1 MNDIEMSGP
10 CSENC
15 ISWWHCSKR
24 SKGADCDDYYAHI
37 VDISE
42 LLETAYYK
50 NYSITKWHWKV
61 ETNLD
66 TGFDKIFYVAVESK
80 YGVVDTLDKA
90 RENGIMR
97 ETYEE
102 LIEYIDK
109 PKYFMRHPDGRIIP
123 INEDEGNAPTD
134 C

>member
-1 MNDIEMSGP
+1 MKEIDVNTP
-10 CSENC
+10 CNEQC
-15 ISWWHCSKR
+15 ISWGHCSKR
-24 SKGADCDDYYAHI
+24 SKGTDCADYYADLL
-37 VDISE
+37 DISE

-61 ETNLD
+61 ETNLG
-66 TGFDKIFYVAVESK
+66 TGFDKVIYIAVESK
-80 YGVVDTLDKA
+80 YGVIDTFDKA

-109 PKYFMRHPDGRIIP
+109 PKYFMLHPNGEIIP
-123 INEDEGNAPTD
+123 INEDGGNAPND
-134 C
+134 F